1 MNVFRKTFFNSYST
15 VDSRQYAADSSLDI
29 VQVNSIDLCVQLS
42 KQKWM
47 VDIEKW
53 TVDRRQGF

>member
-29 VQVNSIDLCVQLS
+29 VQVNSVVIYVSSYQNKSGWLTLKSGQ
-42 KQKWM
+42 
-47 VDIEKW
+47 
-53 TVDRRQGF
+53 